1 MRRLYVALVIL
12 VLIFSAA
19 LYNAHFLEQVTG
31 DITGLLSR
39 AEARAEAGDWNSA
52 RKLTEQADA
61 IWQDHSLYFH
71 VFLRHSETDEIEIQL
86 QEVQGFLQLEEQ
98 GEYSAANAR
107 LLAGLSILCEG
118 EQFSLKNI
126 L

>member
-19 LYNAHFLEQVTG
+19 LYNAHFLEQVT
-31 DITGLLSR
+31 DELTELLTR
-39 AEARAEAGDWNSA
+39 AEARAEAGDWNAA
-52 RKLTEQADA
+52 RKLTDQADA

-71 VFLRHSETDEIEIQL
+71 VLLRHSETDDVEVQL

-107 LLAGLSILCEG
+107 LLAEIALLYEA